1 MDGFLRWS
9 GGCWIGAGLLILP
22 TVAHPDIFDV
32 GLAAASLQTYWAV
45 GHAAGLLVVVL
56 SLFGLAGLAVSH
68 RARLGRL
75 GVMGLVGAVVGLVAA
90 AGLAAV
96 EALVFPPLAR
106 AAPEL
111 LAFDGPIAGSWWFR
125 ALGGLA
131 LLWLLGSVLL
141 GIAVEQAG
149 VLPRGRGALF
159 ATGAFAFAAFAGPF
173 VPVLEIVGIVLLAV
187 AHAWSGAALVVGRR
201 ASASPLTATPPPGP
215 PV

>member
-1 MDGFLRWS
+1 M
-9 GGCWIGAGLLILP
+9 
-22 TVAHPDIFDV
+22 
-32 GLAAASLQTYWAV
+32 
-45 GHAAGLLVVVL
+45 VVL
-56 SLFGLAGLAVSH
+56 ALFGLAGLAVSH
-68 RARLGRL
+68 RGRLGRL
-75 GVMGLVGAVVGLVAA
+75 GVMGLVGSVVGLVAA
-90 AGLAAV
+90 AGLSAV

-106 AAPEL
+106 VAPEL

-141 GIAVEQAG
+141 GIAVGQAG

-159 ATGAFAFAAFAGPF
+159 ATGAFPFAAFAGPF

-187 AHAWSGAALVVGRR
+187 AHAWLGAALVVGRR